1 MAQWEI
7 GNYKFH
13 TREEYRA
20 GLRDM
25 GKIQKILKCSDVE
38 NPKTA
43 LELYNAVR
51 DRRIIFESIVGQR
64 FTDFLITQFLNRFD
78 EVKHQAKE
86 KSVGRVMIRKT
97 KAAIAACCVVTV
109 LASSSYFAYYYLSE
123 YKSTQ
128 ALKELSESVARS
140 ELQMNASSVDGGKTV
155 LEAVDPGI
163 PKGVIE
169 AGKKDNLEV
178 LTKYNNLYMENKD
191 LAGWIKI
198 EGTVIDYP
206 VILTPGEE
214 YYLNRNFKKKDD
226 LNGLPFL
233 NKETDLAKH
242 NTNMI
247 IYGHHMKTG
256 EMFGRLQDYKNKKY
270 WEEHKII
277 EFDTIYEEGQYE
289 VMAVFP
295 SRVYGQEENVF
306 KYYQFVNAKT
316 EEEFQY
322 FLSNV
327 KSLSLYDTGIEA
339 KYGDTFITLS
349 TCDYEEED
357 GRFVVVA
364 RKIEKENSK
373 EVRDA

>member
-1 MAQWEI
+1 
-7 GNYKFH
+7 
-13 TREEYRA
+13 
-20 GLRDM
+20 M

-64 FTDFLITQFLNRFD
+64 FTDFLISQFLNRFD

-86 KSVGRVMIRKT
+86 KSVGRVIIRKT
-97 KAAIAACCVVTV
+97 KSVIAACCVVTV

-140 ELQMNASSVDGGKTV
+140 ELEMNASSNDVEETV
-155 LEAVDPGI
+155 LGSVDPGI

-198 EGTVIDYP
+198 EGTIIDYP
-206 VILTPGEE
+206 VMLTPGKEE

-256 EMFGRLQDYKNKKY
+256 EMFGSLQDYKNKKY

-295 SRVYGQEENVF
+295 SKVYGQEENVF

-327 KSLSLYDTGIEA
+327 KSLSLYDTGVEA

-364 RKIEKENSK
+364 RKIEKANSK
-373 EVRDA
+373 K

>member
-64 FTDFLITQFLNRFD
+64 FTDFLISQFLNRFD

-86 KSVGRVMIRKT
+86 KSVGRVIIRKT
-97 KAAIAACCVVTV
+97 KSVIAACCVVTV

-140 ELQMNASSVDGGKTV
+140 ELEMNASSNDVEETV
-155 LEAVDPGI
+155 LGSVDPGI

-198 EGTVIDYP
+198 EGTIIDYP
-206 VILTPGEE
+206 VMLTPE
-214 YYLNRNFKKKDD
+214 
-226 LNGLPFL
+226 
-233 NKETDLAKH
+233 
-242 NTNMI
+242 I
-247 IYGHHMKTG
+247 
-256 EMFGRLQDYKNKKY
+256 GRA
-270 WEEHKII
+270 H
-277 EFDTIYEEGQYE
+277 
-289 VMAVFP
+289 V
-295 SRVYGQEENVF
+295 
-306 KYYQFVNAKT
+306 
-316 EEEFQY
+316 
-322 FLSNV
+322 
-327 KSLSLYDTGIEA
+327 
-339 KYGDTFITLS
+339 
-349 TCDYEEED
+349 
-357 GRFVVVA
+357 
-364 RKIEKENSK
+364 
-373 EVRDA
+373 